1 MVFKSASQ
9 WQDWILQRTCGETG
23 YHRRLLIF
31 RSEFKSRQ
39 VYQFSSRG
47 CHKMMWCAWKT
58 EKANHIR
65 SIIKWRLR
73 QQLWFFC
80 NWKFFRQCGWKTV
93 NLDHIY
99 VAPLR
104 GAWVETTILWM
115 LTRPQCDNGHIL
127 SATPRRGAWV
137 ETNKQAHTAK
147 FNDFL
152 FNRKYKT
159 SLGFRCL
166 QQTLSQSYVR

>member
-1 MVFKSASQ
+1 MIFKSASQ

-73 QQLWFFC
+73 QQPWFFC

-115 LTRPQCDNGHIL
+115 LTRPQCNNGHTL
-127 SATPRRGAWV
+127 SATHLCDTWV
-137 ETNKQAHTAK
+137 ETSQR
-147 FNDFL
+147 L
-152 FNRKYKT
+152 M
-159 SLGFRCL
+159 
-166 QQTLSQSYVR
+166 QQSNNFYVW